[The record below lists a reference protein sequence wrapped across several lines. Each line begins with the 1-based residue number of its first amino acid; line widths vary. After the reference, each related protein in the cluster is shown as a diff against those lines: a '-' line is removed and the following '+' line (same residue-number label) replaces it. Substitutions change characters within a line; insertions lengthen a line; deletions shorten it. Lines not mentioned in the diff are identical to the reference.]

1 MTASVEMICSPAH
14 VKPEMAK
21 YGLLFGAAQ
30 TGGSIC
36 EKLFDTNRWKP
47 NGPHPCLTTATGN
60 IMSKAASSDHATTD
74 HLSERVHKSVDHI
87 AETAAKAEER
97 IRHEAEDV
105 SHKAKEYSEKTVS
118 SVTVFVHENP
128 LMALGIAFAAGA
140 LVTAL
145 RRRT

>member
-1 MTASVEMICSPAH
+1 
-14 VKPEMAK
+14 
-21 YGLLFGAAQ
+21 
-30 TGGSIC
+30 
-36 EKLFDTNRWKP
+36 
-47 NGPHPCLTTATGN
+47 
-60 IMSKAASSDHATTD
+60 MSKAASSDHATTD